1 MSLPR
6 EQLLDSM
13 SAAFRRIID
22 ARAET
27 RKETSELTGINLAVI
42 YKVLNHKNRIKKV
55 ETFFEPM
62 IQLGAH
68 IEVIIHCPELPRID
82 SRHDYE
88 TESESLRDWM
98 VDSTIE
104 LLNAKGL
111 TRSMAC
117 ELYNIDTNTMNF
129 ISRGGLNRHS
139 FTSCAILMEKLGMHI
154 FFEITHPDVDLSDLC
169 KYEVPPRKELM
180 VHGRKVLEFRRKRE
194 AKIDLSQILDISTI
208 SKMERGL
215 FRTSMGEVARAF
227 L

>member
-1 MSLPR
+1 M
-6 EQLLDSM
+6 DSM
-13 SAAFRRIID
+13 SASFRRIID

-27 RKETSELTGINLAVI
+27 RKETSELTGINIAVI

-82 SRHDYE
+82 SRHEYE
-88 TESESLRDWM
+88 IDSESLRDWM
-98 VDSTIE
+98 IDSTVE

-117 ELYNIDTNTMNF
+117 DLHELDSNTMNF
-129 ISRGGLNRHS
+129 ISRGVINRHS
-139 FTSCAILMEKLGMHI
+139 FTSCAVLMEKLGIRI

-169 KYEVPPRKELM
+169 EYEVPPKKELKI
-180 VHGRKVLEFRRKRE
+180 HSHKTLEFRRKRE
-194 AKIDLSQILDISTI
+194 NKIDLSQILDTSTI

-215 FRTSMGEVARAF
+215 FRTSMGEVVRAF